1 MMKFKTG
8 LERTSHRATLKVQEK
23 HRLALVMLERRREP
37 KYIKIYN
44 KSDIF
49 SFLHHDEVQ
58 TGLERTSHRMTHKVH
73 EGLGLGLG
81 LGLGYIF
88 LYILVLSSFRASPRI
103 GDASPRLSKLRDG
116 WFAYPW

>member
-49 SFLHHDEVQ
+49 SFQHHDEVQ
-58 TGLERTSHRMTHKVH
+58 NRSGANSNPATPKVPEKYHLALLMLKKKERTKINK
-73 EGLGLGLG
+73 
-81 LGLGYIF
+81 YI
-88 LYILVLSSFRASPRI
+88 
-103 GDASPRLSKLRDG
+103 
-116 WFAYPW
+116 